1 VIRRQVHEF
10 SGLEFDWL
18 ACDQDGFVGT
28 FSSAGFGPVP
38 DAAIQIA
45 DSLDEALD
53 RIKAR
58 LTTGGSTSI
67 SGRTDPDDWI
77 ATARRGLFAFD
88 WDHMRDR
95 YRIEGLPSRPVPL
108 NDIKD
113 DVIRQAAACVRI
125 PVRFTAIRWL
135 DWDENGRLSSGIEI

>member
-18 ACDQDGFVGT
+18 ACDQDGFVAT

-38 DAAIQIA
+38 DAAIQIV

-53 RIKAR
+53 RIKA
-58 LTTGGSTSI
+58 LPTTGGSTSI

-77 ATARRGLFAFD
+77 ARARRGLFAFD
-88 WDHMRDR
+88 WAHMRDR
-95 YRIEGLPSRPVPL
+95 YQLEALPGRPVRL
-108 NDIKD
+108 DDIKD
-113 DVIRQAAACVRI
+113 DVIRQVAESVRI
-125 PVRFTAIRWL
+125 PVRFTETRWL
-135 DWDENGRLSSGIEI
+135 DWDEGGRLSSGVEI

>member
-1 VIRRQVHEF
+1 MIRRHVHAF

-18 ACDQDGFVGT
+18 ACDQDGFVAT

-45 DSLDEALD
+45 DSLREMLD
-53 RIKAR
+53 RIKA
-58 LTTGGSTSI
+58 LPATGDSTTI

-88 WDHMRDR
+88 WDHMRER
-95 YRIEGLPSRPVPL
+95 YRIEGLPSRPVHL
-108 NDIKD
+108 NDIMD
-113 DVIRQAAACVRI
+113 DVIRQAAESVPI
-125 PVRFTAIRWL
+125 PVRFSQVRWL
-135 DWDENGRLSSGIEI
+135 DWDENGRLSAGADI

>member
-1 VIRRQVHEF
+1 MIRRQLHEF

-18 ACDQDGFVGT
+18 ACDQDGFVAT

-45 DSLDEALD
+45 DSLRGVLA
-53 RIKAR
+53 RIKA
-58 LTTGGSTSI
+58 LPANAASTSI

-88 WDHMRDR
+88 WAHTRDR
-95 YRIEGLPSRPVPL
+95 YQLEALPSSPVHL

-113 DVIRQAAACVRI
+113 DVIRQAAESVRI
-125 PVRFTAIRWL
+125 PVRFSQLQWL
-135 DWDENGRLSSGIEI
+135 DWDDAGQLASGSER